1 MFQAQGTLL
10 CSYAGSLGCAWLPF
24 VTLALSFVITNE
36 TESVPVP
43 IKDLHLY
50 SGKDLFSRILLLQLS
65 FFFFLVL
72 KTVPWLMNFSSYWS
86 ISAFSSHFLLSPLQL
101 GFHHRYF
108 AETVFFVLPNP
119 MIISVII
126 LDLSGAFQMTYLSP
140 SSLHFQDITVSSFT
154 PKDRVSFAGNSFSTR
169 TLN

>member
-65 FFFFLVL
+65 FFFFFGL
-72 KTVPWLMNFSSYWS
+72 KN
-86 ISAFSSHFLLSPLQL
+86 SPLTYELLQL
-101 GFHHRYF
+101 LIHFC
-108 AETVFFVLPNP
+108 LL
-119 MIISVII
+119 ISFSPQSSSTG
-126 LDLSGAFQMTYLSP
+126 LP
-140 SSLHFQDITVSSFT
+140 SSLFRWDCVFRVAKPNDHFCYHTWPFRSIPNDVSLSLFTSFPRYHSLQFYT
-154 PKDRVSFAGNSFSTR
+154 EGPGLLCWQFLFY
-169 TLN
+169 